1 MAAAE
6 TMTGDQPSAPFLAL
20 EGLFPALRATNAEW
34 RAPVDD
40 GIRAGL
46 ARSRPAGATR

>member
-20 EGLFPALRATNAEW
+20 EGLFPAILATNAEW
-34 RAPVDD
+34 HAQVDD
-40 GIRAGL
+40 AIRADL
-46 ARSRPAGATR
+46 ACARPAGATR